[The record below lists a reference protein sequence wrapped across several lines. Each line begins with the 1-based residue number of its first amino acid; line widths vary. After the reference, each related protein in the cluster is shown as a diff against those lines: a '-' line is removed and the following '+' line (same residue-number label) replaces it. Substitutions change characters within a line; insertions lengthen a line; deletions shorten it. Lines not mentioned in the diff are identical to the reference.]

1 MELRARLTKTGQRL
15 YTSRLFR
22 TASVGVVGV
31 GIQTAVFEIIGVY
44 LQLVSLSTAAL
55 IGSEFGILSN
65 FILNNYFS
73 FHEHQRP
80 NVTRLAKFHLVVL
93 GSVFLQWLFV
103 FVAERMT
110 HDLFI
115 IHVAYGA
122 GILLGFIWNYNWYR
136 LWVWK
141 KHPIRE

>member
-1 MELRARLTKTGQRL
+1 MELLTRITNTGRHM
-15 YTSRLFR
+15 YASRLFR

-31 GIQTAVFEIIGVY
+31 GIQTTVFEIIGVY
-44 LQLVSLSTAAL
+44 LALVSLSTAAL

-73 FHEHQRP
+73 FSGRQLP
-80 NVTRLAKFHLVVL
+80 SPTRLAKFHLVVL

-103 FVAERMT
+103 FIAERMT
-110 HDLFI
+110 HDLLI

-141 KHPIRE
+141 KHPTE

>member
-1 MELRARLTKTGQRL
+1 MELFSRLTNTGRRF
-15 YTSRLFR
+15 YASRLFR

-31 GIQTAVFEIIGVY
+31 GVQTAVFEIIGVY

-73 FHEHQRP
+73 FQEHQRP
-80 NVTRLAKFHLVVL
+80 SMMRLAKFHLVVL

-141 KHPIRE
+141 KHPILE